1 MPKVAIMT
9 GNNRV
14 GAFGLAAGRHL
25 NNHECSV
32 VAISLRSTSQLINV
46 TLLHILV
53 WVDSGLS
60 AKDFC
65 VGRWIF

>member
-1 MPKVAIMT
+1 MT

-46 TLLHILV
+46 HFLQLIFGRQWPISKRFLYP
-53 WVDSGLS
+53 
-60 AKDFC
+60 
-65 VGRWIF
+65 VGVLFENF